1 MPPIYKIK
9 PEEFN
14 DYVEEFRK
22 VLDYS
27 MQSRIE
33 VAESSQ
39 NAKDNDYW
47 DELKFIKVRKDE
59 LWKSLKPEI
68 YFIFWYMSIQNLV
81 VCD

>member
-9 PEEFN
+9 PENFN
-14 DYVEEFRK
+14 DYVFEFKR

-27 MQSRIE
+27 MDSRLEI
-33 VAESSQ
+33 ATGSQ
-39 NAKDNDYW
+39 NAIDNEYW
-47 DELKFIKVRKDE
+47 DEIKFIQVRKDD